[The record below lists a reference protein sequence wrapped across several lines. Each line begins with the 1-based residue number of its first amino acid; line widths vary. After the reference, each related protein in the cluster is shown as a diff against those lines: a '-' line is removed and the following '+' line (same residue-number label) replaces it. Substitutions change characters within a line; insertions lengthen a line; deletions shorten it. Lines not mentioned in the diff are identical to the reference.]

1 MISYIDLINGFW
13 DKDIE
18 YGFSPVAT
26 KMYFAL
32 LDTCNRLGWKNPF
45 KLTNSRLSHVVK
57 CSENSI
63 INSRFSLAKAN
74 LISFKKGYKSK
85 CCIYYIKGNKT
96 TYNKGLFRDD
106 LDKPFSNTCAN
117 SSEVLIDVRDHHL
130 DKHCDIHKTKLNKTR
145 GEKTLDALGEKIEK
159 NIPIH
164 QIVYLYNHIC
174 GEYLRQIDS
183 INGIRMKNLKNRWN
197 EYPNL
202 GTWETIFH
210 KVVDSDYLSG
220 RTKQW
225 KATFDWIIK
234 NQNNI
239 VKVLDGNYDNFNNKN
254 NVWEDLSEYD
264 DEDIQYDNESYI

>member
-57 CSENSI
+57 CTENSI
-63 INSRFSLAKAN
+63 INSRVSLAKAD

-85 CCIYYIKGNKT
+85 CCIYYLKGNKT

-106 LDKPFSNTCAN
+106 
-117 SSEVLIDVRDHHL
+117 L

-174 GEYLRQIDS
+174 GEYLKKVETL
-183 INGIRMKNLKNRWN
+183 NGVRVKNIKERW
-197 EYPNL
+197 EQFPQL
-202 GTWETIFH
+202 GTWEEIFN
-210 KVVDSDYLSG
+210 KVIASDYLSG
-220 RTKQW
+220 RNKKW
-225 KATFDWIIK
+225 VANFDWLIQ
-234 NQNNI
+234 NQNNMA
-239 VKVLDGNYDNFNNKN
+239 KVLEGNYDNFK
-254 NVWEDLSEYD
+254 SETFSEEWGD
-264 DEDIQYDNESYI
+264 FLENGEEGFHLFDNDTIESL